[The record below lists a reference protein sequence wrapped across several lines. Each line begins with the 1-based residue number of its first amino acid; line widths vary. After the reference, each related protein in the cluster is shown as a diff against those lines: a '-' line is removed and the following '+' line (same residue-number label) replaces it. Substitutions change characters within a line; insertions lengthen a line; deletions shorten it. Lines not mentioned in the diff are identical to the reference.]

1 MGGLEVSLASRG
13 GAWGGGIPFPIGEG
27 CPSSEI
33 FLYFLLKIP
42 YFDAF

>member
-33 FLYFLLKIP
+33 FLYFFVENTI
-42 YFDAF
+42 F